1 MVSFSSAAETENNSI
16 ASAPLINKNSEQL
29 FLIYPYLRGSV
40 YLQPHHWSHYL
51 YPVHSPPEQA
61 NSNKASFR
69 IQPTGRLSII
79 LH

>member
-51 YPVHSPPEQA
+51 YPVPASG
-61 NSNKASFR
+61 SNQQVGCLLYCISERGIKM
-69 IQPTGRLSII
+69 
-79 LH
+79 